1 MTAAE
6 FARLARLLP
15 GRAGAAREAAFLV
28 LVSGATIRQAA
39 RHYGITAGAVSRIVA
54 RLRQLQTI
62 GCPTCGRHLQETST

>member
-1 MTAAE
+1 MTPAE
-6 FARLARLLP
+6 FDRLARLLP
-15 GRAGAAREAAFLV
+15 GRAGATREAAFLV

-62 GCPTCGRHLQETST
+62 GCPTCRRPISE